1 VRWRRGSGLDQI
13 EDRRGAG
20 GRGVGLPIGVG
31 GGGIGLIALVAY
43 LLISALGG
51 SAGGVSIDPNIA
63 PFPTQQAPTGGGGIP
78 ASEDPDLERK
88 QFVAA
93 ITNDVQDSWARLFA
107 EAGRKYEPTKTVIFT
122 GSTTSGCGQASSATG
137 PFYCPLDRKV
147 YLDLGFF
154 DELARRFQAPG
165 DFAQAYVIAH
175 EFGHHVQ
182 NLLGID
188 DDVRRGQ
195 QQHPDETN
203 ELSVRLELQA
213 DCFAGVWGH
222 SALERQD
229 VAPAEVKE
237 ALDAAAAIGDD
248 RIQRS
253 TQGRV
258 DPESFTHGSSE
269 QRVRW
274 FRKGFDS
281 GDPNGCDTFKGDV

>member
-1 VRWRRGSGLDQI
+1 VG
-13 EDRRGAG
+13 
-20 GRGVGLPIGVG
+20 GVGVPALAG
-31 GGGIGLIALVAY
+31 GGGVIGLLV
-43 LLISALGG
+43 LLAAVLL
-51 SAGGVSIDPNIA
+51 
-63 PFPTQQAPTGGGGIP
+63 GGGGGTGGLSGFGEVLGEEP
-78 ASEDPDLERK
+78 AGPATQDED
-88 QFVAA
+88 FVEFLAEDTQA
-93 ITNDVQDSWARLFA
+93 VWADIFA
-107 EAGRKYEPTKTVIFT
+107 EEGRQYSYATVNTFT
-122 GSTTSGCGQASSATG
+122 GQVQTGCGGATSAVG
-137 PFYCPLDRKV
+137 PFYCPADGQV